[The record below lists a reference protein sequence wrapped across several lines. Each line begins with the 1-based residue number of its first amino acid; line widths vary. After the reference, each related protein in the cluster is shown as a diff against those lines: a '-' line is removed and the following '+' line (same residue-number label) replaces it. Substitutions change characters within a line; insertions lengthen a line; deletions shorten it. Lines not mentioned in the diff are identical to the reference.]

1 MASRTGAKPGIGG
14 SWAVKGKGSV
24 CIMKCFREVK
34 WDEEQKQ
41 VTGAG
46 SYEVTGDDSERP
58 IYVYCW
64 GRVERI
70 EAKFYWVK
78 E

>member
-41 VTGAG
+41 VTGA
-46 SYEVTGDDSERP
+46 EVKRSQVMLLKGPFMCIVGGEWR
-58 IYVYCW
+58 
-64 GRVERI
+64 G
-70 EAKFYWVK
+70 
-78 E
+78 